1 MGPAQSTMYGCIAG
15 VAGGYDDR
23 RLQRLADD
31 LECLGAVRQRY
42 PTLDWHDF
50 DGAFLVHSSHNALL
64 NECAVIEWNV
74 QAKHDESMMRRVLL
88 RRPARAK
95 TVNSRSVS
103 PARQVSQVAFADSI
117 EVIPRASSVPEPCH
131 NEFSSCNQPLIAD
144 GATKLPA
151 ECASA
156 QAAAMAAGVLLRTWR
171 RLSADDCPSAPS
183 RLATPIVPYLQGHTP
198 FVKIKDHGDDMDG
211 IEVICWTSTLDCHP
225 SAPSACTLSVSKQV
239 EKDEVFF
246 RSSSGL
252 SSAATR
258 PHSPSCE
265 MLSSVPATSY
275 TDYIGRIPH
284 AAPDLA
290 TGAASPAPVSRPI
303 EVPAELSSKGL
314 FKDSFFLLDHGH
326 DSVSSCSVDDL
337 HISQRQLNVSLR

>member
-1 MGPAQSTMYGCIAG
+1 MGPAQSTTNGCIAG

-31 LECLGAVRQRY
+31 LECIGAVRQRY

-74 QAKHDESMMRRVLL
+74 QAKHDESMMRRMLL

-171 RLSADDCPSAPS
+171 RLSAADCPSAPS

-275 TDYIGRIPH
+275 TDYIGRSPH

-337 HISQRQLNVSLR
+337 HISQSQLNVSLR